1 MRPFRAVL
9 TATLCVAALSAQNF
23 ETASVK
29 RSSQNAGTDTIP
41 PQQDPMRINYP
52 GITLRSLLAQAYGVA
67 IEQITGPKWIGE
79 ERFDVVAT
87 LPAGATSQQIAVMLQ
102 HLLAQRFGVTV
113 HEENKPA
120 KFFALVPAKG
130 GVKMK
135 AVEKPEISATV
146 DMVSDSIQLR
156 DYTMPQFA
164 KFLSTSMGRPVVDE
178 TGLTGAY
185 DITLYLTMSDIKTA
199 RIRIA
204 IGQLGLQFENR
215 TGAVKSLIVDS
226 ANKIPAQD

>member
-1 MRPFRAVL
+1 MRLFRAVL
-9 TATLCVAALSAQNF
+9 VATVCVAALLAQNF

-29 RSSQNAGTDTIP
+29 RSSQKGGADLIP
-41 PQQDPMRINYP
+41 PQQDPTRINYP
-52 GITLRSLLAQAYGVA
+52 GVTLRSLLAQAYGIA
-67 IEQITGPKWIGE
+67 LEQITGPKWIGE
-79 ERFDVVAT
+79 ERFDIDAK
-87 LPAGATSQQIAVMLQ
+87 LPAGATPEQIRVMLQ
-102 HLLAQRFGVTV
+102 HLLAQRFGVVV
-113 HEENKPA
+113 HEENKTA

-146 DMVSDSIQLR
+146 DLVSDSIQLR

-164 KFLSTSMGRPVVDE
+164 AFLSKSMGHSVVDE

-204 IGQLGLQFENR
+204 IHQLGLQFEDR
-215 TGAVKSLIVDS
+215 TGTMKSLVVDS
-226 ANKIPAQD
+226 ANKIPTQD